1 MIDHVETL
9 MAQLP
14 EPTPPA
20 SLKATVMAR
29 IAREAELQQD
39 LAADAADPAR
49 ISRERPV
56 WIWTLAGGLATL
68 IGASAY
74 GWLVKG
80 ALPSFT
86 APLIG
91 GGVPTLIPMQ
101 GSAALIIGLGLLIY
115 LAGLFAPLRSSPPSR
130 GRAVRRS
137 LTST

>member
-1 MIDHVETL
+1 MIDHVATL

-20 SLKATVMAR
+20 SLKANVMAR

-39 LAADAADPAR
+39 ITVEATDPAR
-49 ISRERPV
+49 IPRERPV
-56 WIWTLAGGLATL
+56 WIWTLAGGLAAV
-68 IGASAY
+68 IGTSAY

-80 ALPSFT
+80 ALPSLT

-91 GGVPTLIPMQ
+91 GGVPALVPMQ

-115 LAGLFAPLRSSPPSR
+115 LAGLFAPLRPSSSPRSR
-130 GRAVRRS
+130 AAGRS

>member
-1 MIDHVETL
+1 MIDHVATL
-9 MAQLP
+9 MARLP

-39 LAADAADPAR
+39 IAAEAANHAR
-49 ISRERPV
+49 IPRERSV
-56 WIWTLAGGLATL
+56 WIWTLAGGLATVV
-68 IGASAY
+68 GTTVY
-74 GWLVKG
+74 GWLAGG

-91 GGVPTLIPMQ
+91 GGAPALIPMP
-101 GSAALIIGLGLLIY
+101 GSAALIVALGLLIY
-115 LAGLFAPLRSSPPSR
+115 LAGLFAPLRPSSPSR